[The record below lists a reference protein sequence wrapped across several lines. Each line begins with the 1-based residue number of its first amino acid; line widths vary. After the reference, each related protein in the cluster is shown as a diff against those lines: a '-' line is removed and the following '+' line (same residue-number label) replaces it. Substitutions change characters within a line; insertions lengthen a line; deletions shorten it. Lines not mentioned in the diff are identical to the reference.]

1 MNWGCVPFTTPNCW
15 TLSYANGMLISFSNL
30 FGTLRF
36 LGFHILLPEVGSVL
50 TQVQLKFLDVHFR
63 CPSFMYMQSGNFVG
77 VH

>member
-1 MNWGCVPFTTPNCW
+1 
-15 TLSYANGMLISFSNL
+15 MLISFSNL

-36 LGFHILLPEVGSVL
+36 LGFHTLLPEVGSVL